1 MAGIGD
7 SLGSLAGGG
16 GGENAVAQQLM
27 SRMNPT
33 MMQTWRGNVSPDE
46 YQNFV
51 GAASGGAWDPKY
63 DITPYRNSLNMLGG
77 GGGGFTPQPAAPD
90 PTPQQQ
96 PSGGG
101 GGGFGGYNPYASQ
114 GWWSTFERS
123 VGPEAAQQW
132 VAAQGGGGAQASPAP
147 AAPQP
152 AAAPAAPQPAAA
164 PSASQVPAPTPG
176 MSPSM
181 SMALGNMVRAQQAQ
195 GIAPPDWYNQMVGDF
210 YSNNALGGVQ
220 GPYGGGA
227 MGQPQIS
234 SDYNAFSGPGLPPAN
249 IGGGLTG
256 PGGGS
261 DFFGGGSNPFAAPIT
276 PTRVKVGQTTPG
288 AFDVYGPNQGVY
300 NDPTGQSFGDM
311 TRYLPTLPQSDA
323 NPWGVI
329 GYPGYGTDGSNSFGR
344 GATGF
349 NDYYG
354 GG

>member
-1 MAGIGD
+1 
-7 SLGSLAGGG
+7 
-16 GGENAVAQQLM
+16 
-27 SRMNPT
+27 
-33 MMQTWRGNVSPDE
+33 
-46 YQNFV
+46 
-51 GAASGGAWDPKY
+51 
-63 DITPYRNSLNMLGG
+63 
-77 GGGGFTPQPAAPD
+77 
-90 PTPQQQ
+90 
-96 PSGGG
+96 
-101 GGGFGGYNPYASQ
+101 
-114 GWWSTFERS
+114 
-123 VGPEAAQQW
+123 
-132 VAAQGGGGAQASPAP
+132 
-147 AAPQP
+147 
-152 AAAPAAPQPAAA
+152 
-164 PSASQVPAPTPG
+164 

-195 GIAPPDWYNQMVGDF
+195 GIPPPDWYNQMVGNF
-210 YSNNALGGVQ
+210 YSNNIQGGVQ

-323 NPWGVI
+323 NPWGVM